1 MYTNRCHNQSAEFLI
16 YHKSIKVLL
25 YLVCVSVY
33 VWCACVCVCVNQ
45 AYHTK
50 LPSVDILYLST
61 FIDIFLLLLVY
72 YPCTYNFNGYVAL

>member
-1 MYTNRCHNQSAEFLI
+1 MCMCVDIFICAFVFIATKHVRVCGC
-16 YHKSIKVLL
+16 
-25 YLVCVSVY
+25 VCV
-33 VWCACVCVCVNQ
+33 CVCVCVNQ

-72 YPCTYNFNGYVAL
+72 YACTYNFNGYVVQ

>member
-1 MYTNRCHNQSAEFLI
+1 MCM
-16 YHKSIKVLL
+16 
-25 YLVCVSVY
+25 CVDIFI
-33 VWCACVCVCVNQ
+33 CAFVFIATKHVRVCVCVCVNQ

-72 YPCTYNFNGYVAL
+72 YACTYNFNGYVVQ

>member
-1 MYTNRCHNQSAEFLI
+1 MCMCVDIFICAFVFIATKHVR
-16 YHKSIKVLL
+16 
-25 YLVCVSVY
+25 VCG
-33 VWCACVCVCVNQ
+33 CVCVNQ

-72 YPCTYNFNGYVAL
+72 YACTYNFNGYVVQ